1 MPDVAAAAPI
11 PPAEL
16 KTSLLDATRPA
27 QWAACVY
34 FATTTMTTVVSRP
47 RRQLARRSQACRGGC
62 SLPGGS
68 GTMAAVCTPASTCRA
83 HGDAATHLN
92 PVLRRD
98 VRAAPP
104 QGGGGSP
111 LASLPSRSAST
122 KGFCNICGLCLLSCI
137 TLAALRPPSCD
148 THAGVRRHHATDPR
162 RAAGGG
168 PLHGHRRLLLRAS
181 CRQLLTA
188 INRSPP
194 VGGPSA
200 RAGRQLRQAC
210 TPLVVACLPVRALSP
225 GSR

>member
-1 MPDVAAAAPI
+1 MGCLRLLCNHNNDHGGESSA
-11 PPAEL
+11 PPAGAAQPSLSRRVLPPWRQRHHGSRLHASQHLSCPRGRCNAPEPCFAEGCPCSP
-16 KTSLLDATRPA
+16 TSR
-27 QWAACVY
+27 
-34 FATTTMTTVVSRP
+34 
-47 RRQLARRSQACRGGC
+47 
-62 SLPGGS
+62 
-68 GTMAAVCTPASTCRA
+68 
-83 HGDAATHLN
+83 
-92 PVLRRD
+92 
-98 VRAAPP
+98 
-104 QGGGGSP
+104 GGGSP